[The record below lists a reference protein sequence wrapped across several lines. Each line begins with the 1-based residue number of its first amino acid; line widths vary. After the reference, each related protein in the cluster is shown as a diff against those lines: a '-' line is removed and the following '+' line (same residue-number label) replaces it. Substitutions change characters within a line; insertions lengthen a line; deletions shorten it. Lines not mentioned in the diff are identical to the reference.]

1 MTYWCGVELEKQTQ
15 KKNSK
20 TRNRSTRT
28 ILFKEKYDIVK
39 PFYKYLS
46 ILRLKQNIK
55 LQQGKFMWELNSLN
69 LPNCLLNKLS

>member
-46 ILRLKQNIK
+46 ILPLKQNIK
-55 LQQGKFMWELNSLN
+55 LQ
-69 LPNCLLNKLS
+69 